1 MRMRCCKSFASSRW
15 PRGCP
20 SGRLFARPRR
30 SGGLPPGGAP
40 TERERLSLSQRTSR
54 AFELI
59 ATQPGIGARAR
70 NPQKEGVR
78 RLLLS
83 RTGYHLYYQV
93 NADLGQVEVLALW
106 RARRGQE
113 PAL

>member
-1 MRMRCCKSFASSRW
+1 
-15 PRGCP
+15 
-20 SGRLFARPRR
+20 LDD
-30 SGGLPPGGAP
+30 L
-40 TERERLSLSQRTSR
+40 ER

-70 NPQKEGVR
+70 NPKKEGVR

-93 NADLGQVEVLALW
+93 NAELGQVEVLAVW
-106 RARRGQE
+106 HSRRQRG
-113 PAL
+113 PSI